1 MWNRK
6 GLRHK
11 GGLAKKDRQVLL
23 KDKRVAERKF
33 GEQRS
38 RGAEEAEEAEE
49 LKGREKGLSVTL
61 MTITM

>member
-1 MWNRK
+1 MWN
-6 GLRHK
+6 RHK

-38 RGAEEAEEAEE
+38 IGAEEAEE